1 MGIPSF
7 YKHLIQTIGGLTSDT
22 RPPPKVFAL
31 DLNCAIYHCVR
42 KVQRRFP
49 FNPDVQEK
57 WEKDL
62 IDTVIA
68 YIKDINT
75 IVNPSKTL
83 YIGVDGVAPMAKI
96 KQQRMRRFKSAIQ
109 AEEEARIKAE
119 AKGHV
124 YVELPRWDTNAITP
138 GTRFMEKLTVALRD
152 YAKTSPK
159 IVVSPADE
167 PGEGEQKIM
176 AWVRAQKSDDVVVY
190 GLDADL
196 IVLSLWAHATLGI
209 RMDLFREETEFNG
222 MIKEDALGQTQY
234 LYLNIQQLAQALHSK
249 YGKGQTKSAFLVDF
263 VGLMN
268 ILGNDFVCHGLG
280 LKIKDDGVEKLL
292 GIQGTEPLVIND
304 GVWRYNTTALKH
316 IFKTL
321 APQEPAWILKNIR
334 KKLEARV
341 GSTAS
346 KNPEDQ
352 ALARFNDLPVEWAA
366 DRVMIESAGDDK
378 PQLKAG
384 WRQIYD
390 KEALLGPTAP
400 QVYLQSLAWT
410 LAYYSGQPVDMEWY
424 YPWFLPPRMESIL
437 EVLETQ
443 DRLDVPNTL
452 RPVLKPLEQLAMVLP
467 KSSFCL
473 LPIEYRRLDTQYPH
487 AWPVSWKTYSFGR
500 RFLWECE
507 PLIPLVQADQIRAW
521 TKGG

>member
-1 MGIPSF
+1 M
-7 YKHLIQTIGGLTSDT
+7 
-22 RPPPKVFAL
+22 
-31 DLNCAIYHCVR
+31 
-42 KVQRRFP
+42 
-49 FNPDVQEK
+49 
-57 WEKDL
+57 
-62 IDTVIA
+62 IA
-68 YIKDINT
+68 YIRDINT
-75 IVNPSKTL
+75 IVNPTKTL

-119 AKGHV
+119 AKGHA

-138 GTRFMEKLTVALRD
+138 GTLFMEKLTQALRE
-152 YAKTSPK
+152 YAKTNNK

-176 AWVRAQKSDDVVVY
+176 AWVREQKSDDIVVY

-222 MIKEDALGQTQY
+222 MIKEDALGETQY
-234 LYLNIQQLAQALHSK
+234 LYLNIQQLATALHATHGKKAQSK
-249 YGKGQTKSAFLVDF
+249 PAFLTDF

-268 ILGNDFVCHGLG
+268 ILGNDFVCHGIG
-280 LKIKDDGVEKLL
+280 LKIKDEGVEKLL
-292 GIQGTEPLVIND
+292 EIQNTEPLVVND
-304 GVWRYNTTALKH
+304 AGVWRYNVATLTH

-341 GSTAS
+341 GATFGQTKS
-346 KNPEDQ
+346 PEDQ
-352 ALARFNDLPVEWAA
+352 ALARYNDLPVQWAA
-366 DRVMIESAGDDK
+366 DRVMLEDERA
-378 PQLKAG
+378 QLKKG

-390 KEALLGPTAP
+390 KEALLGPNAP

-410 LAYYSGQPVDMEWY
+410 LAYYSGQAIDSEWY
-424 YPWFLPPRMESIL
+424 YPWFLPPRMESIV

-443 DRLDVPNTL
+443 GRLDVPNTERL
-452 RPVLKPLEQLAMVLP
+452 ALKPLEQLAMVLP
-467 KSSFCL
+467 KSSFSL
-473 LPIEYRRLDTQYPH
+473 LPAEYRTLDERYPH
-487 AWPVSWKTYSFGR
+487 AWPLSWKTYSFGR

-507 PLIPLVQADQIRAW
+507 PLIPLVQPDQIRAW
-521 TKGG
+521 TLKK